1 MQLIRRTK
9 NDNYSTISN
18 AVLRDSNLSLKAK
31 GFMAMVFALPEDW
44 DFSINGMAKIL
55 KEKKSAIY
63 STIAELRDW
72 GYCEVTQERM
82 EDGRFS
88 DNIYNFYEKP
98 FIYKENSPLTDF
110 RDTDNPDSENQ
121 PQYNKDLIKDLNKE
135 YTSMSKQDFDDE
147 KFHEVNPRKK
157 SSSEQVQLFVDLYRR
172 HCKMLP
178 DIIKVTT
185 ARSNKVVTRI
195 SEMGGLEM
203 AEEVLKKIAR
213 NRFLTGQVTT
223 KDFKTGQNRNWK
235 ADFDWIIA
243 NDTNWVK
250 VIEGKYDKYEDEEV
264 KFNTPSGEEKVL
276 FEEF

>member
-1 MQLIRRTK
+1 MQLIRRNK
-9 NDNYSTISN
+9 NENYSTISN
-18 AVLRDSNLSLKAK
+18 VVLRDSNLSLKAK
-31 GFMAMVFALPEDW
+31 GFIATVFSLPEDW
-44 DFSINGMAKIL
+44 DFSVNGMSKIL

-63 STIAELRDW
+63 STINELKDA

-98 FIYKENSPLTDF
+98 FIYKENLPLTDF

-135 YTSMSKQDFDDE
+135 YTTMLKQDFDDE
-147 KFHEVNPRKK
+147 KSHEVTPRKK

-185 ARSNKVVTRI
+185 ARSNKVVTRLG
-195 SEMGGLEM
+195 EMGGLEM

-223 KDFKTGQNRNWK
+223 KDFNTGQNRTWK

-250 VIEGKYDKYEDEEV
+250 VIEGKYDKYEDDEI
-264 KFNTPSGEEKVL
+264 KFNTPNKEEKIL
-276 FEEF
+276 FDEF